1 MIDFSQRA
9 LGIISMQGTEEFAEK
24 VNSHINALRHDDAD
38 YIIKPEMVRF
48 ASGEAKC
55 ILHDSMRERDIYILA
70 DMFYHSEEEGHGF
83 KMYGKE
89 YPLCPDILFSDL
101 KRIIGAIAGK
111 ADRISVIMPML
122 YESRQD
128 KRSRRESLDGAMAL
142 QELVNMGVNNFL
154 TLDVHNP
161 AIQNAIPFSGFDNV
175 RPTFQMIQTL
185 LEAYDD
191 IHIDKE
197 HLVVISP
204 DEGGMK
210 RAIYFSKALGV
221 DIGMFYKERDYNV
234 VENGKN
240 KVVAHEYLGGDLRGK
255 DCIVVDDMI
264 ASGGSMIEVAEQL
277 KDKGAGRVFLFASFG
292 LFTEG
297 PGSFDRAFEAKKFDR
312 VFTTN
317 SIYRTPEILSRPWYC
332 EVNVANY
339 IGALIDA
346 LNSHNTISGLL
357 NPKERIESLLNEY
370 KERQAR
376 VARYESKNN

>member
-1 MIDFSQRA
+1 MNDFSQRA
-9 LGIISMQGTEEFAEK
+9 LGIISMQGTEDFAAK
-24 VNSHINALRHDDAD
+24 VNTHINAIRKTDAN
-38 YIIKPEMVRF
+38 YIIVPEMVRF

-70 DMFYHSEEEGHGF
+70 DMFYHSEEKGHGYM
-83 KMYGKE
+83 MYGKE
-89 YPLCPDILFSDL
+89 YPLCPDILFCDL

-142 QELVNMGVNNFL
+142 QELVNLGVNNFL

-175 RPTFQMIQTL
+175 RPTLQMIQTL
-185 LEAYDD
+185 LETYDD
-191 IHIDKE
+191 IHIEKDK
-197 HLVVISP
+197 LIVISP

-234 VENGKN
+234 IENGKN
-240 KVVAHEYLGGDLRGK
+240 KVIAHEYLGSPLAGRDA
-255 DCIVVDDMI
+255 IVVDDMI

-277 KDKGAGRVFLFASFG
+277 KNNGAGRVFLFASFG

-297 PGSFDRAFEAKKFDR
+297 LDKMDAAYGRKIIDK

-317 SIYRTPEILSRPWYC
+317 SIYRTPELLSRPWYH

-346 LNSHNTISGLL
+346 LNSHRTISGLL
-357 NPKERIESLLNEY
+357 NPKDRIENLLAEY

-376 VARYESKNN
+376 VARSNAK